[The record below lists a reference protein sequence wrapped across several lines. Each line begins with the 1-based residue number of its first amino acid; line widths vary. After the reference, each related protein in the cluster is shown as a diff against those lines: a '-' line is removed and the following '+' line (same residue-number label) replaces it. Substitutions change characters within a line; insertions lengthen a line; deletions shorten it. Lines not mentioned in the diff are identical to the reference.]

1 MSENVAIRR
10 SDSANDTEAGS
21 NRFHIA
27 APLPDEPL
35 IKIRPS
41 GAWELIDLVEVWA
54 HRDLFLFLV
63 WRDLKVRYKQTAL
76 GASWVILQPLL
87 MTLIF
92 VVFLGLVVRLPTEH
106 VPYPLFLYASL
117 VSWTFFSNAVASGS
131 HSLLANAP
139 MITKVYF
146 PRVIVPAAAV
156 AVRLFDFL
164 IASLILLVLVAY
176 YGIHPTWKLLMLPV
190 LVGHLTLL
198 AAAIGLWL
206 SALNVRYRD
215 IGTGIPLL
223 LQLWMF
229 VSPIIYP
236 ASQVPPRWR
245 AIYNL
250 NPLTGII
257 ENLRASL
264 FGFPFSY
271 GSLAS
276 SAFLTIA
283 FLVYS
288 AHIFRRMEDEFAD
301 VI

>member
-1 MSENVAIRR
+1 
-10 SDSANDTEAGS
+10 
-21 NRFHIA
+21 
-27 APLPDEPL
+27 
-35 IKIRPS
+35 
-41 GAWELIDLVEVWA
+41 VWA
-54 HRDLFLFLV
+54 HRDLFCFLV

-76 GASWVILQPLL
+76 GALWVILQPLL

-92 VVFLGLVVRLPTEH
+92 VVFFGFVVRVPTEH

-117 VSWTFFSNAVASGS
+117 VAWTFFSNAIASSS
-131 HSLLANAP
+131 HSLLANAT

-164 IASLILLVLVAY
+164 IASLILLILVAY
-176 YGIHPTWKLLMLPV
+176 YGIHPTWGLLMMPL

-198 AAAIGLWL
+198 ATSVGLWL
-206 SALNVRYRD
+206 SGLNVRYRD

-229 VSPIIYP
+229 ASPIIYP
-236 ASQVPPRWR
+236 ASLVPPRWR

-264 FGFPFSY
+264 FGLPFSY

-276 SAFLTIA
+276 SAVVTTA

-288 AHIFRRMEDEFAD
+288 AYVFHRMEDEFAD